1 VVLTPKAERFF
12 TNIAFRG
19 YSSFLN
25 QS

>member
-1 VVLTPKAERFF
+1 VLTPKAERFF

-19 YSSFLN
+19 YSLFLN

>member
-1 VVLTPKAERFF
+1 VLTPKAERFF

>member
-19 YSSFLN
+19 YSLFLN